1 MWRVAEG
8 SNTAWWGSTRIIST
22 ELAPFGGIK
31 ESGLG
36 REGAAEGLEEYL
48 ETKYLCFGGIR

>member
-1 MWRVAEG
+1 MTICCKLEEEIAELDP
-8 SNTAWWGSTRIIST
+8 AEKDAFLA
-22 ELAPFGGIK
+22 ELGIK

>member
-1 MWRVAEG
+1 V
-8 SNTAWWGSTRIIST
+8 
-22 ELAPFGGIK
+22 K

-48 ETKYLCFGGIR
+48 ETKYLCLGGL